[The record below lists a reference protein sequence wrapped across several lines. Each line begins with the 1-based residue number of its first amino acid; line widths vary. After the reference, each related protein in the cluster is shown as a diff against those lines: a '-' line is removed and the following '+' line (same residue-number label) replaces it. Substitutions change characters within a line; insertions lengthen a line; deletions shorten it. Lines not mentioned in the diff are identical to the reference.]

1 VTRWAS
7 GDPPGGTGRAR
18 LWPVLLILAAIVLLP
33 TLCVLWLLSDALET
47 GRLALRQ
54 RLSEAYR
61 GPLGQVR
68 EALEDRWQ
76 RKFADLDQRTRALE
90 PLRAQALFGTLVEEQ
105 VVESAVLRTP
115 AGDLLFPMGSCE
127 GRGSAEL
134 PETWSRAERLEYA
147 EGKAEAALG
156 LYRTLAASPSPP
168 DLQALASRSE
178 ARCLAKL
185 GDRAGALKVL
195 LDPAWEGE
203 RAECR
208 DPRGRLL
215 ALDARLHAL
224 QLIDDPGDAAFQSA
238 AALLDRRL
246 RDYGAP
252 CLPSGQRRFL
262 MRELRSLWPGCPPF
276 RTLEA
281 EDLASRHLESD
292 PGPAEPGVLSRS
304 RLAGVWRIASTDRAL
319 EALFSESGALSPERL
334 LGDLL
339 AGSNLIDPQEARIEP
354 RPTREPASKE
364 ALLSLACRG
373 PLSEWS
379 LDLHLRG
386 ADPLAVAAARQV
398 SLRIGIA
405 CLVIG
410 LSLALAGI
418 VASLIGRQVRLSR
431 LKSDWTATV
440 AHELR
445 TPLAGMRALVET
457 LIDGRYRGQ
466 EQAQEYIRLI
476 AKENERLTRLVE
488 NFLSFSRM
496 ERKKVVFER
505 SRIDP
510 RQVVDRAAALVSGK
524 FTANGH
530 RFSVEVSG
538 NPPEVFADADA
549 LVTVLL
555 NLLENAF
562 KYSGSEKVIALRCGA
577 RGGRVRFEVEDN
589 GTGIPVHAR
598 RRIFDRFYQVDRRLS
613 RGTSGCGLGLSIVK
627 YIVEAHGG
635 VVRVESEP
643 GSGSRFTVE
652 ISAMP
657 GREAPAVPGGGRTD
671 GA

>member
-1 VTRWAS
+1 MRASMRSSSSPIPETQRSRAPRRAWTSAS
-7 GDPPGGTGRAR
+7 GITEPRACPRPSGGSSCASCGPSGRAAR
-18 LWPVLLILAAIVLLP
+18 RSPPWRRKI
-33 TLCVLWLLSDALET
+33 S
-47 GRLALRQ
+47 LRGTWN
-54 RLSEAYR
+54 RIPDPR
-61 GPLGQVR
+61 N
-68 EALEDRWQ
+68 
-76 RKFADLDQRTRALE
+76 RASSH
-90 PLRAQALFGTLVEEQ
+90 A
-105 VVESAVLRTP
+105 
-115 AGDLLFPMGSCE
+115 
-127 GRGSAEL
+127 RGS
-134 PETWSRAERLEYA
+134 RA
-147 EGKAEAALG
+147 
-156 LYRTLAASPSPP
+156 
-168 DLQALASRSE
+168 
-178 ARCLAKL
+178 
-185 GDRAGALKVL
+185 
-195 LDPAWEGE
+195 
-203 RAECR
+203 
-208 DPRGRLL
+208 
-215 ALDARLHAL
+215 
-224 QLIDDPGDAAFQSA
+224 
-238 AALLDRRL
+238 
-246 RDYGAP
+246 YG
-252 CLPSGQRRFL
+252 G
-262 MRELRSLWPGCPPF
+262 
-276 RTLEA
+276 
-281 EDLASRHLESD
+281 
-292 PGPAEPGVLSRS
+292 
-304 RLAGVWRIASTDRAL
+304 
-319 EALFSESGALSPERL
+319 SPERL

-339 AGSNLIDPQEARIEP
+339 AGSNLIDPQEARVEL
-354 RPTREPASKE
+354 RPTREPASGE
-364 ALLSLACRG
+364 TLLSLACRG
-373 PLSEWS
+373 PLAEWS

-398 SLRIGIA
+398 SLRIGIT

-410 LSLALAGI
+410 LSLVLAGI

-457 LIDGRYRGQ
+457 LIDGRYRSQ
-466 EQAQEYIRLI
+466 EQAQEYVRLI

-496 ERKKVVFER
+496 ERRKVVFER

-562 KYSGSEKVIALRCGA
+562 KYSGSEKVIDLRCGA

-589 GTGIPVHAR
+589 GTGIPAHAR

-652 ISAMP
+652 FDAVP
-657 GREAPAVPGGGRTD
+657 GREAPAAPAGERTD